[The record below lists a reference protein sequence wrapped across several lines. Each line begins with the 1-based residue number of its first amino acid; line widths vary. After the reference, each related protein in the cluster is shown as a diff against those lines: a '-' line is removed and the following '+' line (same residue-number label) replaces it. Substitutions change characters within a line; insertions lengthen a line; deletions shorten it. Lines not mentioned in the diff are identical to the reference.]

1 MIITL
6 TQVPTTGV
14 FIYTMGFHLITEFFA
29 VFGRLTEKYYKTSRY
44 LVHRW
49 TPRNCLDHIQDDCTY
64 AEWRNR
70 LAMDIVVKFG
80 VSLCTGVFF
89 LVNIAVNLPLY
100 LGDGADADSDFEDDA
115 FQWILIYF
123 GSSVL
128 IEFVF
133 YVLMIVLQW
142 KLYNYS
148 MSRPFVG
155 YIKEL
160 NNLHIL
166 FLLLLYGSVVVPVY

>member
-1 MIITL
+1 MGLFSLEWFMEFYWDLTYWMIYRYYAIFH
-6 TQVPTTGV
+6 VPTTGV
-14 FIYTMGFHLITEFFA
+14 FIYTMCFHLVTEFFA

-80 VSLCTGVFF
+80 VSIGTGVFF

-100 LGDGADADSDFEDDA
+100 LGDGADADSDFE
-115 FQWILIYF
+115 
-123 GSSVL
+123 
-128 IEFVF
+128 
-133 YVLMIVLQW
+133 
-142 KLYNYS
+142 
-148 MSRPFVG
+148 
-155 YIKEL
+155 
-160 NNLHIL
+160 
-166 FLLLLYGSVVVPVY
+166 